1 MINTEVEP
9 EEITKASI
17 DRELMEKAMVDE
29 KILNVL
35 ENIQLFLIIGLVAL
49 MIYITYKQISAY
61 IKKKRK
67 QEEELLD
74 EQRRNLMRDYHVSD
88 RDNLNE

>member
-9 EEITKASI
+9 EEITKESI

-35 ENIQLFLIIGLVAL
+35 DNIQLFLIVGLVAL

-61 IKKKRK
+61 LKKKRK
-67 QEEELLD
+67 EQEELLD
-74 EQRRNLMRDYHVSD
+74 EQRRNLIRDYHE

>member
-9 EEITKASI
+9 EQITKESI

-29 KILNVL
+29 KILNILDNV
-35 ENIQLFLIIGLVAL
+35 QLFLIVGLVAL
-49 MIYITYKQISAY
+49 MIYLTYKQISSY
-61 IKKKRK
+61 MKKKRK
-67 QEEELLD
+67 EQEELLD
-74 EQRRNLMRDYHVSD
+74 EQRRNLMKDYHESE

>member
-9 EEITKASI
+9 EQITKESI

-35 ENIQLFLIIGLVAL
+35 DNIQLFLIVGLVAI
-49 MIYITYKQISAY
+49 MIYITYKKISSY
-61 IKKKRK
+61 MKRK
-67 QEEELLD
+67 RNEQEELLD
-74 EQRRNLMRDYHVSD
+74 EQRRNLMRDYHESERND
-88 RDNLNE
+88 LE